1 MTVKRFWPGTTNS
14 RAVILLRVSVPVLSE
29 QIADT
34 EPSVSTD
41 GSRLTMALCSAS
53 TRVPIEYSVVTTAGR
68 PVGMAEI
75 ASATPARKSVV
86 EGLVVARCP
95 G

>member
-1 MTVKRFWPGTTNS
+1 MVNS
-14 RAVILLRVSVPVLSE
+14 RAVILLSVNVPVLSE

-41 GSRLTMALCSAS
+41 GRRLTMAFWPAS
-53 TRVPIEYSVVTTAGR
+53 TRVPMEYMVVTTAGI

-75 ASATPARKSVV
+75 ARAMPASEDCIERHP
-86 EGLVVARCP
+86 LVP
-95 G
+95 